1 MLDDELE
8 MAIQELL
15 TERPNQDKPTRRR
28 RNKTK
33 DLKKQLLSGK
43 LPYYG
48 SIVSTLNEE
57 VAQDTKGGVISY
69 VRVHVTPIF
78 KGVYLGVSDRG
89 YDDINGIAESLG
101 LLTGQLYLEPYY
113 LYNYRTE
120 RFEEVEWQV
129 YQKGYELEVDFLDED
144 FKRVYV
150 KGWGVFSSGKHIV
163 TECTLQ
169 NGVYGIDEVRDV
181 LTGLIK
187 KPIRSTSGQLSTLSE
202 VKDYIDS
209 HGHQKYGEY
218 MSLVGKYFDRSK
230 WYKKLMDPVNSRL
243 RSKDDLNRLATLYNR
258 LGELDDFESEPQ
270 YDELITKVTAP
281 RKEQD
286 PQDYYY

>member
-1 MLDDELE
+1 MLVDELE

-33 DLKKQLLSGK
+33 DLKKQLLSGN
-43 LPYYG
+43 LPYYE

-57 VAQDTKGGVISY
+57 VVQDTKGGVITY

-78 KGVYLGVSDRG
+78 KGVYLGVSERG

-101 LLTGQLYLEPYY
+101 LLTEQIYLEPYY
-113 LYNYRTE
+113 RYNYSTE
-120 RFEEVEWQV
+120 RFEDVEWQV
-129 YQKGYELEVDFLDED
+129 YQKGYELEVEFLDED
-144 FKRVYV
+144 YKRVYV
-150 KGWGVFSSGKHIV
+150 KGWGFFGSGKHIV
-163 TECTLQ
+163 TECPLQ
-169 NGVYGIDEVRDV
+169 SGVYGIDEVRGI
-181 LTGLIK
+181 LTGLIN
-187 KPIRSTSGQLSTLSE
+187 KPIRSTSGQLRTFSE
-202 VKDYIDS
+202 VKGYIDS
-209 HGHQKYGEY
+209 HGHPKYGGY
-218 MSLVGKYFDRSK
+218 MSLVGKYFNRSK
-230 WYKKLMDPVNSRL
+230 WYSKLMDPINGRI
-243 RSKDDLNRLATLYNR
+243 RRKDDLNRLATLYNN
-258 LGELDDFESEPQ
+258 LGGLDDFESEPG